1 MPNKIS
7 TYSSSQNL
15 LHKSGKH
22 PKTKK
27 LNLTIFRTLLIFS
40 IIVVLAAFSYY
51 LFMLNSI
58 IPSTSLST
66 QAQERLLINRESLKS
81 TLIVMEDIDKVRISS
96 AWYVIYN
103 EKNLSTVVYHIPSGI
118 YMKEYLSNVADYVSV
133 GDLKYV
139 GDTIDPKRKYEYAV
153 WQLGNLTGITP
164 DSYIWINNESQT
176 AFINLF
182 GNYYDFEK
190 EKYLSKYTDSKDIS
204 ISALLSNSMIDRF
217 KYSRLIFNY
226 SDFTSLVQ
234 GIDTNLTQVGLFQ
247 RFQMLKKALNT
258 QTIDMLDLSQTWA
271 TKQITNE
278 SGRKIDLIN
287 YEKVDEKLNVFV
299 KDLKGRDI
307 EREQV
312 KIEIYNA
319 SEIEG
324 LASRY
329 SRKFEN
335 SGIEVIRFENAP
347 NTVEKTEVY
356 ISKKEKYPVSL
367 NIVTKLLVVDTT
379 LIEGRPDFM
388 TTADIVVILGKDMK
402 NEASWK

>member
-7 TYSSSQNL
+7 TYSSTQNL
-15 LHKSGKH
+15 LHQGGKS
-22 PKTKK
+22 KK
-27 LNLTIFRTLLIFS
+27 KSFKNFTALRLVLIFLV
-40 IIVVLAAFSYY
+40 IVGLASLFYY
-51 LFMLNSI
+51 IFLLNSI
-58 IPSTSLST
+58 IPSTSLSS
-66 QAQERLLINRESLKS
+66 QAQQRLLIQRDSLKS
-81 TLIVMEDIDKVRISS
+81 TLIVLEDSDNVRISS

-103 EKNLSTVVYHIPSGI
+103 EKNLSTVVYYIPTGI

-139 GDTIDPKRKYEYAV
+139 GDTIEPKRKYEYAV

-164 DSYIWINNESQT
+164 DSYIWINSDSLKSFNT
-176 AFINLF
+176 IF
-182 GNYYDFEK
+182 GNFYEFEK
-190 EKYLSKYTDSKDIS
+190 EEYIPNYTDSNEIS
-204 ISALLSNSMIDRF
+204 GGSLIINSMIDRF
-217 KYSRLIFNY
+217 SYTKLVLNFT
-226 SDFTSLVQ
+226 DFSSFVH
-234 GIDTNLTQVGLFQ
+234 GIDTNLSQTQLLR
-247 RFQMLKKALNT
+247 RFEILDKALST
-258 QTIDMLDLSQTWA
+258 QTIDMLDLSQPWA

-278 SGRKIDLIN
+278 SGRKIDLVN
-287 YEKVDEKLNVFV
+287 YDKVDEKLGLYV

-312 KIEIYNA
+312 KIEVYNA

-335 SGIEVIRFENAP
+335 SGIEVVRFENAP

-356 ISKKEKYPVSL
+356 ISKKDKYPVSL
-367 NIVTKLLVVDTT
+367 SIVSKLLVVETS
-379 LIEGRPDFM
+379 LIDGRPDFM